1 MHEAQSFRQ
10 PRDSIRTRLAIQQDV
25 PAIIQ
30 LVNAAFLVEDFLEG
44 TRTDEQRMTAMM
56 LKGEFLIAEDES
68 GRLVASVYTE
78 CSGEHAYLGMLAVDP
93 SRQGTGLGRSIAEAA
108 EEHCRARGCRHMRIT
123 VLSLRSQLL
132 PFYRKLGYAEAGTEP
147 FRPSRPLKAGVECQ
161 AIVMRKS
168 L

>member
-1 MHEAQSFRQ
+1 MHQAQSFRQ
-10 PRDSIRTRLAIQQDV
+10 PQDSIRTRLAVQQDMS
-25 PAIIQ
+25 AIIG
-30 LVNAAFLVEDFLEG
+30 LVNTAFVVEDFLEG
-44 TRTDEQRMTAMM
+44 TRTDEQRMSAMM
-56 LKGEFLIAEDES
+56 QKGEFLVAEDES
-68 GRLVASVYTE
+68 GRLVAAVYTE

-93 SRQGTGLGRSIAEAA
+93 SRQGTGLGRMITEAA
-108 EEHCRARGCRHMRIT
+108 EEYCRDRGCQHMRIT

-147 FRPSRPLKAGVECQ
+147 FRPSRPLRAGVECH